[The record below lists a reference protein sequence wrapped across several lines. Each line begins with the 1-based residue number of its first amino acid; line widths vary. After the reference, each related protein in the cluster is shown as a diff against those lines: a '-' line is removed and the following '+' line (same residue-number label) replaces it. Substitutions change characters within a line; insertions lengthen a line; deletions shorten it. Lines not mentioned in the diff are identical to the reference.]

1 MILLLILIFLLY
13 FYIFMD
19 ILMFFIL
26 LEINFDLLIVV
37 KFDELIIIMDLIN
50 CFFIY
55 FFFCIIQLQL
65 LFLIYFVI
73 NDYLYEYLL
82 LKHVNFIIV

>member
-13 FYIFMD
+13 FYTFMD

-26 LEINFDLLIVV
+26 LEISFDLLIVV
-37 KFDELIIIMDLIN
+37 KFGELIIIMDLIN
-50 CFFIY
+50 YFFIY
-55 FFFCIIQLQL
+55 FFSCIIQLQL
-65 LFLIYFVI
+65 LFLKYFVI